1 MNKRGQNRSF
11 SLCNFSSKNH
21 KGQRPTISSR
31 RNRRGLST
39 IIVTLILIVISLV
52 AVAIFWVVV
61 RNLISQQSEGISFE
75 KFAISMDINKVYS
88 PGANDVA
95 VEVERNP

>member
-1 MNKRGQNRSF
+1 MNNK
-11 SLCNFSSKNH
+11 
-21 KGQRPTISSR
+21 
-31 RNRRGLST
+31 RGLST
-39 IIVTLILIVISLV
+39 IIVTLILIVVSLV

-75 KFAISMDINKVYS
+75 KFALSMYIKKVYS

-95 VEVERNP
+95 VEVERNLGKAL